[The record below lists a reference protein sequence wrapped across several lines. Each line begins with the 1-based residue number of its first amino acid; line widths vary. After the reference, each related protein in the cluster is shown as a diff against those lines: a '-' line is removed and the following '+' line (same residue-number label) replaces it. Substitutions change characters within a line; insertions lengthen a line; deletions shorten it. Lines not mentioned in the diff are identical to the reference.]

1 MLVSYAN
8 YKRENNCKNIE
19 VLENGME
26 YVLSQ
31 QNIDFKSIISPL
43 EDENNS
49 SHCDSNCRS
58 FKVRCS
64 AWLPSSV
71 RYLSIS

>member
-19 VLENGME
+19 VQENGME
-26 YVLSQ
+26 YV
-31 QNIDFKSIISPL
+31 QNINFMSIISPL
-43 EDENNS
+43 DDENNF
-49 SHCDSNCRS
+49 SHCDNNCRS

-64 AWLPSSV
+64 A
-71 RYLSIS
+71 